1 MASLAHPSSGECATA
16 FSSVRNACEHR
27 NRPVEIADWVMINI
41 PWTIAAPDYADFHD
55 RWALLSRSELYAVE
69 EELQRRTSALNAPD
83 ADLDAA
89 AAKLTGRSS
98 HWTAA
103 AEWLSRNPRRSTS
116 HSEFILLFG
125 QMSRAELLLSAIEH
139 KRRGRLTSDGTPA
152 GTPTVTGSSAS
163 VLRLDVD

>member
-1 MASLAHPSSGECATA
+1 MASLAYQSSGGCFKA
-16 FSSVRNACEHR
+16 SSHIADAREHC
-27 NRPVEIADWVMINI
+27 NRSGEIADWVMINI
-41 PWTIAAPDYADFHD
+41 PWTIAVPDYADFHD

>member
-1 MASLAHPSSGECATA
+1 MASLAHPSSGECSTA

-27 NRPVEIADWVMINI
+27 NRSVEIADWVMINI
-41 PWTIAAPDYADFHD
+41 PWTIAVPDYADFHD
-55 RWALLSRSELYAVE
+55 RWALLSRGELYAVE

-125 QMSRAELLLSAIEH
+125 QMSRAEFLLAAIEH
-139 KRRGRLTSDGTPA
+139 KRRGQLTYNGIA
-152 GTPTVTGSSAS
+152 AATPTATGSSAP
-163 VLRLDVD
+163 VL